1 VHVSITAL
9 KCTVFALV
17 AIWLQHIK
25 QLTNEVAGFF
35 SNYLHKSEEVGKH
48 FFLLLKMKK

>member
-35 SNYLHKSEEVGKH
+35 SNYLHKLEEVGKH